1 MTPKI
6 MIVDDDTE
14 YRDTIQE
21 LLTGEGMDVIAAK
34 DGFEAIQ
41 MASENLIDLIL
52 MDIWMPGMDGVEALS
67 KIKEFLPDCT
77 VILMTGYA
85 PEDHIQY
92 AMSKGAKACLRK
104 PLTIQQL
111 LKIVNEARDAGL

>member
-6 MIVDDDTE
+6 MIVDDDTDS
-14 YRDTIQE
+14 RDTIQE
-21 LLTGEGMDVIAAK
+21 ILTGEGMDVIAAK

-67 KIKEFLPDCT
+67 EIKDFLPDCT
-77 VILMTGYA
+77 VVMMTGSA
-85 PEDHIQY
+85 SEDHIQY
-92 AMSKGAKACLRK
+92 AMSKGAKACLTK

-111 LKIVNEARDAGL
+111 LKIVGEVVPG